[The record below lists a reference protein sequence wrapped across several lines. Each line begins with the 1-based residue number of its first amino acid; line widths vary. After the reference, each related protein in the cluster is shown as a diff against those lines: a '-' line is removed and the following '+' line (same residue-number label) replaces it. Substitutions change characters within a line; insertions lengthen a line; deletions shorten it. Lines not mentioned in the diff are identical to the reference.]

1 MYIMKKYLFLFLLIS
16 LIAPQN
22 SFWAVVEVS
31 CSSRPHFSSSCV
43 QCFIQDTNVY
53 LWYGARNMTD
63 TWFSGSAWEYIYL
76 DENPNPVHIR
86 PFYTNGELQIG
97 TWGFNWSSNLL
108 DGNANN
114 GEIYRDTAGDRFIR
128 FLPRTSGMIL
138 QSQPSFFV
146 KFANLSTSIENNGRN
161 HPLWETQYRINYY
174 NIWNWTPRT
183 HIECVLNYPAWCWD
197 GVFQP
202 ERWEQCDPGAS
213 PWQPGYNLNCT
224 SSCQIPPPPPWWV
237 TQCQS
242 LVASPTAWVNTL
254 TSDFTCTWVNATTY
268 RIDIMNSAG
277 DVIHAINSSTG
288 SYTFASVGN
297 YSARCF
303 VNTDISSSNCTVN
316 LAVTTPPPSS
326 SSWGGSSWG
335 GSSGGWGS
343 TSSSWWGWW
352 NYCGD
357 GVLQRP
363 NSQWIMEECDFWPN
377 YSTWPAWCSLPTANP
392 PCKILEDTRPGGLTD
407 VNNTLPWGWTI
418 VLSPGRPLL
427 LWGWM
432 WVFEYLASNNA
443 TIQNNSTSDI
453 YIDKRLCVYKQW
465 FPYQSMSGNSVC
477 SNTNIWYLARNGGVK
492 NLVIN
497 DDRFVANISNMPENV
512 TQTDGQIIT
521 TLEGLQN
528 TQSFL
533 KSILNVRVAKPTVNT
548 IGWWAS
554 LLDGTKFSDVSQL
567 SRDMWPLNPNLNKN
581 LILTSLWVNPLS
593 SYTKSVTDADLVQ
606 KSKDDGITDLSGFT
620 KSFSTGSVQNI
631 HTLPTQK
638 YNGFDTIFT
647 HIWNVHL
654 DTQNILWGNK
664 TYIIEKGDL
673 YINGNITSDD
683 NILFVVKNG
692 NIVIK
697 NTVTQIDAIII
708 NLWGSIQSDT
718 QTTTR
723 LVVNG
728 ALYWDVGDLLAKR
741 TYIKDRGEYID
752 VWTNV
757 NFTSKVFSSPP
768 PLLSKFL
775 WEYMEGNK
783 IPK

>member
-1 MYIMKKYLFLFLLIS
+1 MKKYLFLFLLLS
-16 LIAPQN
+16 FIAPQN
-22 SFWAVVEVS
+22 SFWAIVEVA
-31 CSSRPHFSSSCV
+31 CSSRPHFSSTCT

-63 TWFSGSAWEYIYL
+63 TWFSGTAWEYIYI
-76 DENPNPVHIR
+76 DENPNPVYIH
-86 PFYTNGELQIG
+86 PFYTDGELQMG
-97 TWGFNWSSNLL
+97 AWGFDWSSNLL
-108 DGNANN
+108 DGNSNN

-146 KFANLSTSIENNGRN
+146 KFANLSTAIENNGRN

-174 NIWNWTPRT
+174 NIWDWTPRIHT
-183 HIECVLNYPAWCWD
+183 ECVLNYPAWCWD

-213 PWQPGYNLNCT
+213 PWQPWYNANCSNT
-224 SSCQIPPPPPWWV
+224 CQTPPTGT

-242 LVASPTAWVNTL
+242 LTATPTTWVNTL
-254 TSDFTCTWVNATTY
+254 TSNFTCTGINATTY
-268 RIDIMNSAG
+268 RIDILNSAG
-277 DVIHAINSSTG
+277 NVINTINSSTG

-303 VNTDISSSNCTVN
+303 VNTDISSPNCVVN
-316 LAVTTPPPSS
+316 LTVTNPPSS
-326 SSWGGSSWG
+326 SWWSSSSSSSSSGWWSSSSW
-335 GSSGGWGS
+335 WGS
-343 TSSSWWGWW
+343 TSSSWWGWG

-357 GVLQRP
+357 GILQRP
-363 NSQWIMEECDFWPN
+363 NSQWIMEECDFWSN
-377 YSTWPAWCSLPTANP
+377 YSTWPAWCSLPTATP
-392 PCKILEDTRPGGLTD
+392 ACKILE
-407 VNNTLPWGWTI
+407 NTLPWGLTDRDNTLPWGGTI
-418 VLSPGRPLL
+418 ALSPGRTLL

-432 WVFEYLASNNA
+432 WIFEYLASNNA
-443 TIQNNSTSDI
+443 SIQNNSTSDI
-453 YIDKRLCVYKQW
+453 YIDKKLCVYKQW
-465 FPYQSMSGNSVC
+465 FLYQSMSGNSVC
-477 SNTNIWYLARNGGVK
+477 SNTNIWHLARNGGIK
-492 NLVIN
+492 NLVIA

-533 KSILNVRVAKPTVNT
+533 KSILNIRVAKPTVNT
-548 IGWWAS
+548 IGGGAS
-554 LLDGTKFSDVSQL
+554 LLDGTKLSDVSQL

-593 SYTKSVTDADLVQ
+593 SYTKSVSDSNFVQ
-606 KSKDDGITDLSGFT
+606 KSKDDGQADLSGFIQ
-620 KSFSTGSVQNI
+620 SFWSGNTETL
-631 HTLPTQK
+631 HRLPTQK
-638 YNGFDTIFT
+638 YNGFDNIFT
-647 HIWNVHL
+647 HIWNVNL
-654 DTQNILWGNK
+654 SSQSISWGNK
-664 TYIIEKGDL
+664 TYIIENGNL

-683 NILFVVKNG
+683 NILLVIKNG
-692 NIVIK
+692 NIIIK
-697 NTVTQIDAIII
+697 STVTQIDAIII
-708 NLWGSIQSDT
+708 NIWWKIQSDVAS
-718 QTTTR
+718 TTR
-723 LVVNG
+723 LVING
-728 ALYWDVGDLLAKR
+728 ALYGDVADLLAKR
-741 TYIKDRGEYID
+741 TYIKDRGEYVD
-752 VWTNV
+752 VGTNV